1 MENFGH
7 TKRGYP
13 LYPRNRGALA
23 DIEKSQSY
31 QTVSSYCVDSRPAP
45 YSMQS
50 LICSGV
56 IDFGISAL
64 IEGQILQDLL
74 LSPGTE
80 KLQWIFENLVQPLGP
95 DSAQFVF
102 PPWDR
107 KSSLI
112 FPSKD
117 F

>member
-1 MENFGH
+1 MENFGQ

-74 LSPGTE
+74 TCIAAGKRLYFTTI
-80 KLQWIFENLVQPLGP
+80 L
-95 DSAQFVF
+95 
-102 PPWDR
+102 
-107 KSSLI
+107 
-112 FPSKD
+112 
-117 F
+117 

>member
-1 MENFGH
+1 MENFGQ

-13 LYPRNRGALA
+13 LYPRNRGALS
-23 DIEKSQSY
+23 DVEKSQSY
-31 QTVSSYCVDSRPAP
+31 QTVSRFCIDSRPAP

-74 LSPGTE
+74 TCVAAGKQVLSFIKSFFIT
-80 KLQWIFENLVQPLGP
+80 K
-95 DSAQFVF
+95 F
-102 PPWDR
+102 PIHAFRTTNW
-107 KSSLI
+107 K
-112 FPSKD
+112 
-117 F
+117 